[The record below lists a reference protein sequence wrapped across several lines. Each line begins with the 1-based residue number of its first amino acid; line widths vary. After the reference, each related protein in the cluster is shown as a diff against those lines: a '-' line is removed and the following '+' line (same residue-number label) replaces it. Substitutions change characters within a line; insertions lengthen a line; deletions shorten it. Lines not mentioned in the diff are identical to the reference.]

1 MTNIICMDCEQ
12 AMPLADE
19 CLPLREGF
27 LAKQQ
32 GFLPSKMNL
41 RIEASCE
48 ELRKSGACEP
58 AEEARVSFRDVGPD
72 LVRAFWE

>member
-1 MTNIICMDCEQ
+1 V
-12 AMPLADE
+12 PLADE

-27 LAKQQ
+27 LAKQL

-48 ELRKSGACEP
+48 VLRQQGVCE
-58 AEEARVSFRDVGPD
+58 RRK
-72 LVRAFWE
+72 RKM